1 MPFYLRG
8 VNENG
13 TSASERADSAAYPKW
28 GERHPLCRQSDRNH
42 SASRVPYRVGPLE
55 TTMEGELPE
64 LLAIIERMNEA
75 MIEMGCPSVLH
86 QVKIYFNPAGASI
99 RGLTG
104 KYDEKQ

>member
-1 MPFYLRG
+1 MKMAQALVSVQILPHTP
-8 VNENG
+8 NG
-13 TSASERADSAAYPKW
+13 ESVIPYVDRAIEIIQQA
-28 GERHPLCRQSDRNH
+28 G
-42 SASRVPYRVGPLE
+42 VPYRVGPLE